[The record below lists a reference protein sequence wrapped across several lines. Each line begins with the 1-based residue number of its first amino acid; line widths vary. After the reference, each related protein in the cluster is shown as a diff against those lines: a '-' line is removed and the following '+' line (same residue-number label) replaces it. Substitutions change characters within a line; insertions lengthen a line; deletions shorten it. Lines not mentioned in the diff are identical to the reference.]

1 MQYYNKCRFTD
12 IEYSTVKSRGKKCS
26 YINLEC
32 GFDIETTSF
41 AISEEV
47 KAGFMYEWTFGIQD
61 KEHICYGRTWE
72 EFVTLCRT
80 LQQVFE
86 LSESKILVV
95 YVHNFSFE
103 FQFMR
108 KYFKWLNVFAVDD
121 RKPIKALCSYGI
133 EFRDSYILSGY
144 SLAKTAEN
152 LQFHTIEKL
161 NGNLDYSLVR
171 TYKTVL
177 TEKELAYCEND
188 VLIILY
194 YINEQLKQYGD
205 ITQIPLTNT
214 GRVRRYVRNCCYKSA
229 NAKENK
235 RKGFK
240 FHKIMHDLQIT
251 VDEYKILKRAFQG
264 GYTHA
269 NANYTNTILH
279 DVSSVDFTSSYPAVM
294 LSEKFPMS
302 KGEKTTVQ
310 DIKKMYPNSK
320 KPFEEFCNHYC
331 AVFDIEFTG
340 LKSKV
345 FQDNYLS
352 ESKCWELDRPII
364 NNGRVFSAD
373 RVVTTLTNIDYKI
386 MQRCYTWEKIG
397 VKNIYRYK
405 MGYLPKSIILAILKL
420 YSDKTTLKD
429 VEAMEVE
436 YLLSKGMLNSVYGMS
451 VTDIIRDLITYTEEW
466 GIEEADIEAQLK
478 KYNESW
484 NRFLYYPWGVWVTA
498 YARKNL
504 WLGILAIGEDYVYSD
519 TDSIKCLN
527 YELHKD
533 YILWYNEQVTK
544 KLHAMCDYWRIDK
557 SLLTPKTIEGIEKP
571 IGIWDF
577 EGTYKR
583 FKTLGAK
590 RYLVEKQDGKMQ
602 LTVAGLGKRDG
613 MDYMMEVGKDNTGV
627 FNFFNDE
634 MFIPADRTGKNTHIY
649 IDSEM
654 DFMCVDYQGH
664 ETYIIT
670 KSGVYLEPC
679 EFTLSIS
686 QQYKKFLSMLFKGYV
701 YKGVDEVG

>member
-1 MQYYNKCRFTD
+1 MQYFNQIRFD
-12 IEYSTVKSRGKKCS
+12 NIEYKTVKARGKNKS

-41 AISEEV
+41 TLSDETKTA
-47 KAGFMYEWTFGIQD
+47 FMYEWTFGIKD
-61 KEHICYGRTWE
+61 KQHICYGRTWE
-72 EFVTLCRT
+72 EFQILCNT
-80 LQQVFE
+80 LQQVFN
-86 LSESKILVV
+86 LSEEKVLVV

-108 KYFKWLNVFAVDD
+108 KYFNWLDVFAVDD

-152 LQFHTIEKL
+152 LQYHKIEKL
-161 NGNLDYSLVR
+161 QGNLDYSLVR
-171 TYKTVL
+171 TYKTKL
-177 TEKELAYCEND
+177 TKKELAYCEND

-205 ITQIPLTNT
+205 INQIPMTNT
-214 GRVRRYVRNCCYKSA
+214 GRVRRYVRNCCYNSENK
-229 NAKENK
+229 KENK
-235 RKGFK
+235 RKGYK
-240 FHKIMHDLQIT
+240 FHKIMMDLQIS
-251 VDEYKILKRAFQG
+251 VEEYQMLKRAFQG

-269 NANYTNTILH
+269 NANYTNMILQN
-279 DVSSVDFTSSYPAVM
+279 VSSVDFTSSYPAVM

-302 KGEKTTVQ
+302 KGMKTSVKW
-310 DIKKMYPNSK
+310 IKEHFTDSLN
-320 KPFEEFCNHYC
+320 PFDDFINKYC
-331 AVFDIEFTG
+331 SVFDVEFIG

-352 ESKCWELDRPII
+352 ESKCWELEKSVI

-373 RVVTTLTNIDYKI
+373 RVVTTITNIDYKI
-386 MQRCYTWEKIG
+386 MQRCYTWEKVG
-397 VKNIYRYK
+397 FKNIIRYN
-405 MGYLPKSIILAILKL
+405 MGYLPKPIIQAILKL

-451 VTDIIRDLITYTEEW
+451 VTDIVRDEIIYTDDW
-466 GIEEADIEAQLK
+466 GMENANIEEQIE
-478 KYNESW
+478 KYNKSW

-504 WLGILAIGEDYVYSD
+504 WLGILAIGDDYVYSD

-527 YELHKD
+527 YDIHKS
-533 YILWYNEQVTK
+533 YISWYNEQVTK
-544 KLHAMCDYWRIDK
+544 KLYAMCDYWKIDK
-557 SLLTPKTIEGIEKP
+557 DLLAPKTIEGIEKP

-577 EGTYKR
+577 EGTYPR

-590 RYLVEKQDGKMQ
+590 RYLVETDRGKMK

-613 MDYMMEVGKDNTGV
+613 MDYMKEVGKDNTGV

-634 MFIPADRTGKNTHIY
+634 MYIPPERTGKNTHIY
-649 IDSEM
+649 IDEEM
-654 DFMCVDYQGH
+654 EFTCLDYQGNEAH
-664 ETYIIT
+664 IIT
-670 KSGVYLEPC
+670 KSGVHLEPC

-686 QQYKKFLSMLFKGYV
+686 KQYKKFLEMIIQGYL